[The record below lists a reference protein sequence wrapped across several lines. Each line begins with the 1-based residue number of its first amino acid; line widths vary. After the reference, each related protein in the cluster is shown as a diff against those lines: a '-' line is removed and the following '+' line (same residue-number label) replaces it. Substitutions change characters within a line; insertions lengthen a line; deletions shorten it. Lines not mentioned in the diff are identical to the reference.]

1 VFKDG
6 YAIVGPVHR
15 VIPVDISIAGCPP
28 EPTDILRGIL
38 QGLDRLSARRGLIA
52 PGVESVEAAG

>member
-1 VFKDG
+1 
-6 YAIVGPVHR
+6 VGPVNR

-38 QGLDRLSARRGLIA
+38 EGLDRFSAKRSMTA
-52 PGVESVEAAG
+52 PTLEPGQAVR